1 MRPTYSLNI
10 ALILLLGSPVIVQA
24 ALEADDEKANRIGSA
39 DTPPVLEEHE
49 NTNAPPKLGPRRTSL
64 PTLPAFGGFL
74 SVQVNVDEFGNN
86 IIGDAANEPSL
97 AVDPT
102 APNRIVIGWRQFDTI
117 NNNFRQ
123 AGNAYSHDGG
133 RNWNNNQVLQPG
145 VFRSDPV
152 LDFDNQGNFYYNS
165 LRGDFS
171 CWVFRSTDGGVNWS
185 QPVSAFGGDKQWMA
199 IDRTGGIGNDNI
211 YQAWSI
217 AAGCC
222 GLNLFNRSTDSAA
235 SFEEPVPYPLPPLWG
250 TLAIGLAGE
259 VYVVGVQAMPFNV
272 NNFLFVRSSNAQN
285 AGQIPMFDMTTNV
298 DMGGSIN
305 FQDAPNP
312 AGLGGQVWVTVD
324 TSDGPNRGN
333 IYMLCSV
340 DTAGPDPADVIFVK
354 STDGGTTWSAPVRV
368 NDDEL
373 FNNAYQWFGTMS
385 IAPNGRLDV
394 IWNDTRNSGQANLSQ
409 LYYSTSSDGGVNWS
423 QNIPLSPEFDSWIGW
438 PQQNKIGD
446 YYDMI
451 SDDVGAHLAWAAT
464 FNGEQDV
471 YYLRIG
477 DYDCNAN
484 GVADTDD
491 IFNGDSSDC
500 NENGIP
506 DECEIAAGT
515 LIDDNGNGIPD
526 NCEVPGDLD
535 GDGHVSTV
543 DLLILLGSWGPCA
556 DCNVPGD
563 CPADLNGDCTVDT
576 VDLLLLFS
584 NWG

>member
-1 MRPTYSLNI
+1 MRSTYSISI
-10 ALILLLGSPVIVQA
+10 ALLITLGSPMMAQT
-24 ALEADDEKANRIGSA
+24 ALAIDDKVGSKAV
-39 DTPPVLEEHE
+39 DTPPILEKHE
-49 NTNAPPKLGPRRTSL
+49 NTKAPAKLGPRRTSPPL
-64 PTLPAFGGFL
+64 FPAFGDFQ
-74 SVQVNVDEFGNN
+74 SIQVNVDQFGNN
-86 IIGDAANEPSL
+86 IIGDAANEPSI

-123 AGNAYSHDGG
+123 AGNAYSHNGG
-133 RNWNNNQVLQPG
+133 RFWNNNEVLQPG

-165 LRGDFS
+165 LRGDFT
-171 CWVFRSTDGGVNWS
+171 CWLFRSTDGGVSWS
-185 QPVSAFGGDKQWMA
+185 EPVWAFGGDKQWMA
-199 IDRTGGIGNDNI
+199 IDRTGGLGNDNI
-211 YQAWSI
+211 YQAWSL

-235 SFEEPVPYPLPPLWG
+235 SFEEPIPFPSPPLWG
-250 TLAIGLAGE
+250 TLAIGLEGE
-259 VYVVGVQAMPFNV
+259 VYTVGIQGIPV
-272 NNFLFVRSSNAQN
+272 NFSNFLFVRSSNAQN
-285 AGQIPMFDMTTNV
+285 AGQTPVFDMTTIV

-305 FQDAPNP
+305 FQDDPNP
-312 AGLGGQVWVTVD
+312 VGLGGQVWVTVD

-340 DTAGPDPADVIFVK
+340 DPSGSDPADVMFAR
-354 STDGGTTWSAPVRV
+354 STDGGTSWSAPIRV
-368 NDDEL
+368 NDDDD
-373 FNNAYQWFGTMS
+373 FSNAYQWFGTMS

-394 IWNDTRNSGQANLSQ
+394 IWNDTRNSGQPNLSS
-409 LYYSTSSDGGVNWS
+409 LYYSTSDDGGLTWS
-423 QNIPLSPEFDSWIGW
+423 QNIQLSPEFDSWIGW

-484 GVADTDD
+484 GISDTDD
-491 IFNGDSSDC
+491 IINGDSGDC

-515 LIDDNGNGIPD
+515 VNDDNGDGIPD
-526 NCEVPGDLD
+526 ECGTPGDID
-535 GDGHVSTV
+535 GDGNVSTT
-543 DLLILLGSWGPCA
+543 DLLILLGSWGACV
-556 DCNVPGD
+556 DCND
-563 CPADLNGDCTVDT
+563 CPADLDGDCSVGTS
-576 VDLLLLFS
+576 DLLILLG